1 MVGSGSVSSLTSV
14 NVVFKLD
21 YPISS
26 VLDTSLIN
34 GTLQS
39 ITPAGSPTYFKPIS
53 ILGVSRMGYNY
64 TYINKEINNDGFTLY
79 NDMENASLSLPDAQN
94 DYGRGLCSIITWG
107 LRFDFPYVC
116 GCLIFNWKISVTL
129 LSPRLLLVSSS
140 PFNLQWLPIIYARIR
155 QGTDLWN
162 GREGDGVQG

>member
-21 YPISS
+21 YPNSS

-39 ITPAGSPTYFKPIS
+39 ITPAGSSTYFKPIS

-94 DYGRGLCSIITWG
+94 DYGHGLCSIITWV
-107 LRFDFPYVC
+107 LDSIFPMCRV
-116 GCLIFNWKISVTL
+116 IFSELANFLPKSPPIRSISVNPPNL
-129 LSPRLLLVSSS
+129 IRNYSLLLYRSSS
-140 PFNLQWLPIIYARIR
+140 RYNLF
-155 QGTDLWN
+155 T
-162 GREGDGVQG
+162 